1 MTTTTTDTAS
11 ATVQSKCALEEA
23 LRTPL
28 AEVYTVLKFHNIA
41 EALRRV
47 CNTIDS
53 PLFTS
58 KVLLRHDNDGTVKKM
73 SALLTKYT
81 PIANPS
87 DANYDVDIDAN
98 MRLGHPDYARK
109 TLRKFIPDDVKTAK
123 DKFEL
128 ALLQQEHGEYITNH
142 DHVVGTSRDL
152 NAQIKKLLLAN
163 VVLELMSNDRTF
175 DDYTTFEVIQR
186 GYAHAALST
195 TLRIPFGITFTPLI
209 GPTAA
214 QVSPRH

>member
-11 ATVQSKCALEEA
+11 ATVQSKCTLEEA

-28 AEVYTVLKFHNIA
+28 ADVYTVLEFHNIA

-98 MRLGHPDYARK
+98 MRLGHPNYARK
-109 TLRKFIPDDVKTAK
+109 TLREFIPDAVKITK

-128 ALLQQEHGEYITNH
+128 ALLQQEHGEYIINH
-142 DHVVGTSRDL
+142 DHVVRTSRGL
-152 NAQIKKLLLAN
+152 NAQTKNYSRKI
-163 VVLELMSNDRTF
+163 
-175 DDYTTFEVIQR
+175 
-186 GYAHAALST
+186 LS
-195 TLRIPFGITFTPLI
+195 
-209 GPTAA
+209 
-214 QVSPRH
+214 